1 MPGDDSAKTCC
12 ISKNCHLRFENGKR
26 RKKYVISTKKFRQVS
41 KNELFQQKYAESVKY
56 AVSAKFDGSAKMPGD
71 DSSKTCCISKIAIF
85 GLKMAKEGI
94 GVCK

>member
-1 MPGDDSAKTCC
+1 MLYQQKIQTSQ
-12 ISKNCHLRFENGKR
+12 L
-26 RKKYVISTKKFRQVS
+26 
-41 KNELFQQKYAESVKY
+41 NELIQQKYAESVKY